1 MAGVANGSGITI
13 AALKHN
19 PGPACDGHEVP
30 LLPLAPLGTRWHV
43 AESDACGGQTSLT
56 RESTRVIAGSPW
68 RPEHPN
74 RSPGRVPHPSSG
86 AARRVSDCARPNGSP
101 RRSGRQCA
109 TAARSCPPARP
120 GQPRPVRAEGQGPD
134 QTRMGSRA
142 TGRRSIARPPISA
155 IRPSKV
161 GARLSDPRASSVL
174 RGKLASD
181 TARAAL
187 ALAARSLALAR
198 ASCALASRRAMVA
211 RVVCASACL
220 RLAATRRPV
229 AEMAPLRRRLPGSMR
244 GAIAPTEIRRRLRAH
259 GLIALGLGSLL
270 LAAVLLLIWVFKLFN
285 HDSGIR
291 DGAGIGRKCSLLARG
306 PGFRCGVG
314 QVVAG
319 GSRSTAHL

>member
-1 MAGVANGSGITI
+1 M
-13 AALKHN
+13 
-19 PGPACDGHEVP
+19 
-30 LLPLAPLGTRWHV
+30 LPLV
-43 AESDACGGQTSLT
+43 ECQ
-56 RESTRVIAGSPW
+56 IA
-68 RPEHPN
+68 
-74 RSPGRVPHPSSG
+74 
-86 AARRVSDCARPNGSP
+86 
-101 RRSGRQCA
+101 
-109 TAARSCPPARP
+109 
-120 GQPRPVRAEGQGPD
+120 PD
-134 QTRMGSRA
+134 QTAALDDQVVSVPQPRGLVPQLALASRVPSGLKARARTRPAWGSRA
-142 TGRRSIARPPISA
+142 RGRRSIARPPISA

-187 ALAARSLALAR
+187 ALAARPLALAR

-220 RLAATRRPV
+220 RLAGTRRPV
-229 AEMAPLRRRLPGSMR
+229 AEMAPLRRRPPGSMR

-319 GSRSTAHL
+319 GSKSTAHL

>member
-86 AARRVSDCARPNGSP
+86 AARRVSDCARPNVSP

-134 QTRMGSRA
+134 QTRMGESREGTA
-142 TGRRSIARPPISA
+142 QHRKTADQCHPALQGRRAPERPESEQRA
-155 IRPSKV
+155 
-161 GARLSDPRASSVL
+161 PRQAGS
-174 RGKLASD
+174 RH
-181 TARAAL
+181 
-187 ALAARSLALAR
+187 
-198 ASCALASRRAMVA
+198 CASRVGLGGQAPGVGKGLLRLGL
-211 RVVCASACL
+211 SAGDGCEGCL
-220 RLAATRRPV
+220 RLGLPTLGGDQEASGGDGAVEAASARIDARRNCTDGDS
-229 AEMAPLRRRLPGSMR
+229 APIAGSWAHRPWAREPPARRR
-244 GAIAPTEIRRRLRAH
+244 AAPDL
-259 GLIALGLGSLL
+259 
-270 LAAVLLLIWVFKLFN
+270 VLQPVQP
-285 HDSGIR
+285 R
-291 DGAGIGRKCSLLARG
+291 
-306 PGFRCGVG
+306 
-314 QVVAG
+314 
-319 GSRSTAHL
+319 